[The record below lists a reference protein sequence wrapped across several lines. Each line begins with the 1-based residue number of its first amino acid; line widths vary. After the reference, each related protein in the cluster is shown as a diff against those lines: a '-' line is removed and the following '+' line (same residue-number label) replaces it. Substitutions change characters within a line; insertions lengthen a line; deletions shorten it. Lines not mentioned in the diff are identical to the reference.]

1 MNHLLNIQ
9 LTCLAL
15 AWAVFLLDWIAP
27 YTAIDPATK
36 SELADA
42 SVTALILLTCVAFLT
57 LLAMIALNL
66 L

>member
-1 MNHLLNIQ
+1 MSHLLNTQ

-15 AWAVFLLDWIAP
+15 AWAVFLLDWIVP
-27 YTAIDPATK
+27 YTDLDPAFK

-57 LLAMIALNL
+57 LLTMIYVNL